1 MNQLP
6 LPYPDGSFDAVTC
19 VGTVTYL
26 EPAVLGKFV
35 IRRPITWLGGLVC
48 YTNRTDKLEA
58 WKEAETSQLQ
68 LKVVDISEPLPY
80 LPGNIEFADK
90 VLVTIRL
97 LFRVAKY

>member
-1 MNQLP
+1 MCWYCNL
-6 LPYPDGSFDAVTC
+6 LGTC
-19 VGTVTYL
+19 CSWQVCYNYLVG
-26 EPAVLGKFV
+26 
-35 IRRPITWLGGLVC
+35 RSLVC

-97 LFRVAKY
+97 LFRVAK